1 MTLKEAEKISNY
13 VTDIFAQKPRNE
25 FLRESQLRGY
35 SFPDIHHAY
44 ALVIALRRQL
54 GAYDPKL
61 KHESQKYADLAA
73 GLVASFPMS
82 VMPDEGAN
90 RLAPISKNSAEH
102 KKEFVKTVIAQG
114 DKWHSNLAWAK
125 LESLDSFNQFCWT
138 LDPED
143 TLYWQNVYTHL
154 ELPYDADSPKGMPDL
169 TFEDNSRESW
179 VVPKNMRQQKF
190 NPIKIFL
197 LIVGAIAVIWFL
209 VNH

>member
-25 FLRESQLRGY
+25 LLRESQLRGY

-54 GAYDPKL
+54 GAFDPNIKQ
-61 KHESQKYADLAA
+61 ESQKYADLAA
-73 GLVASFPMS
+73 GLVASFSMS
-82 VMPDEGAN
+82 VMPDEDAS
-90 RLAPISKNSAEH
+90 RLASIPKDSAEH
-102 KKEFVKTVIAQG
+102 KKEFVKTVMAQG
-114 DKWHSNLAWAK
+114 DKRHSNPAWAK

-154 ELPYDADSPKGMPDL
+154 GLPYDSDSPKGMPDL
-169 TFEDNSRESW
+169 TFEDSSRES
-179 VVPKNMRQQKF
+179 
-190 NPIKIFL
+190 
-197 LIVGAIAVIWFL
+197 
-209 VNH
+209 